1 MKKDDK
7 YATKK
12 LIDMLEKELEHLN
25 TKLENPVLVEDLLRD
40 IVVESAFPNVWRLL
54 IIYLVVPH
62 TEVVNECS
70 FLKMGQIMTKKRCL
84 LDDNS
89 LGLLMHISHN
99 KESLTTKDTTQVT
112 DIWSELSGRRIFS
125 DKLWISFKKHYSR

>member
-40 IVVESAFPNVWRLL
+40 IVVESAFPNVWCLL

>member
-1 MKKDDK
+1 
-7 YATKK
+7 
-12 LIDMLEKELEHLN
+12 MLGKELERLN
-25 TKLENPVLVEDLLRD
+25 TKLENPVLVEDLLQD

-54 IIYLVVPH
+54 IIYLVMPH

-70 FLKMGQIMTKKRCL
+70 FLKMGQIMTKKRRL
-84 LDDNS
+84 LDGNS
-89 LGLLMHISHN
+89 IGLLMCISHN

-125 DKLWISFKKHYSR
+125 DKLWISLKTLL

>member
-40 IVVESAFPNVWRLL
+40 IVVESAFPNVWHLL